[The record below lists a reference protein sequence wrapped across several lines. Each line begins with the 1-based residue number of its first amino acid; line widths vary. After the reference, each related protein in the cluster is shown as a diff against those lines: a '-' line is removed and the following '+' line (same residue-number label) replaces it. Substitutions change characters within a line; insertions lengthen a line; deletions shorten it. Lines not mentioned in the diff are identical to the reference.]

1 MPCVNPQRKEP
12 SGPLFSIGLFPSSPA
27 FLPNFSRPPPSPS
40 SSHPFFE
47 THNLQDTRYRNH
59 VCSCL
64 LRHCQA
70 GQRCMLI
77 LTSPTSSLPVFC
89 LGSSGRNHIT
99 TLGGLFLLF
108 WISDQGVECSIALR
122 FQLLQFL
129 KLRRLLYQQ
138 HYYL

>member
-1 MPCVNPQRKEP
+1 MEGKEP
-12 SGPLFSIGLFPSSPA
+12 SGPLFSVGLFPSSPA
-27 FLPNFSRPPPSPS
+27 FLPRFSRPPPSPS

-47 THNLQDTRYRNH
+47 THNLQDTKYRNH
-59 VCSCL
+59 VCPCL

-77 LTSPTSSLPVFC
+77 LTSPASSLPVFC

-99 TLGGLFLLF
+99 TLSGLFFALLDLG
-108 WISDQGVECSIALR
+108 SRSKTQYGSEVPIAS
-122 FQLLQFL
+122 FL